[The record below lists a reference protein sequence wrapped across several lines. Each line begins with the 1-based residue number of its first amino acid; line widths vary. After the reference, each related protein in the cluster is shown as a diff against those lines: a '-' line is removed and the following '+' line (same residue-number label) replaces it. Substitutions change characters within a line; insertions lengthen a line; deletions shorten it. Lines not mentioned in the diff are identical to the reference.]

1 MKKLLRYLDLNQNNM
16 NIEFIEKKMNEII
29 AELEKE
35 VMSVLM
41 DESLDKKR
49 TNLHM
54 KPLTSTK
61 KILNNALDSIK
72 MVDRLGKE
80 DLNK

>member
-1 MKKLLRYLDLNQNNM
+1 M
-16 NIEFIEKKMNEII
+16 NIEFIEEKLNEINK
-29 AELEKE
+29 ELEKE

-41 DESLDKKR
+41 NESLDKKQ

-61 KILNNALDSIK
+61 QILSNALESIK
-72 MVDRLGKE
+72 MVDKLGKE
-80 DLNK
+80 ALEE

>member
-1 MKKLLRYLDLNQNNM
+1 MDLA
-16 NIEFIEKKMNEII
+16 FIEAKLNEINK
-29 AELEKE
+29 ELEKE

-41 DESLDKKR
+41 DESLDKKQ

-80 DLNK
+80 DLEK

>member
-1 MKKLLRYLDLNQNNM
+1 M
-16 NIEFIEKKMNEII
+16 NVEFIEQKLNEIFK
-29 AELEKE
+29 ELEQE

-41 DESLDKKR
+41 DESLDKGQ

-61 KILNNALDSIK
+61 QILVNALDSIK
-72 MVDRLGKE
+72 MVNRLAKE
-80 DLNK
+80 DLEK